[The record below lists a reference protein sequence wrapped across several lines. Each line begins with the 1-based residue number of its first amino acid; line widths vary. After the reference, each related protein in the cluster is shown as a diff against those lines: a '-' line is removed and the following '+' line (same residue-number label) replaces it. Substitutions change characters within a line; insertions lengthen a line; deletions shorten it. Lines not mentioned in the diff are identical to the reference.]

1 MRITKTE
8 LINNLERH
16 TSDKTELHKVV
27 DRVYWAEELAQDL
40 SARAP
45 FVVFPFS
52 EAPEAIRNVCN
63 YNGGDEDWLVI
74 ARKEP
79 DYLPNWLERMSPDDD
94 LDTYV
99 FDGVVV
105 YVGSHS

>member
-1 MRITKTE
+1 MRHLTRTE
-8 LINNLERH
+8 IINLEGN
-16 TSDKTELHKVV
+16 SPAM
-27 DRVYWAEELAQDL
+27 VYWAEEVAKDL
-40 SARAP
+40 SVHAP
-45 FVVFPFS
+45 FLVFPFE
-52 EAPEAIRNVCN
+52 EAPEAIRQVCN

-99 FDGVVV
+99 FDNVVV